1 MFMTRKKMLDEII
14 KKFGFENEYSVQF
27 AEAAEW
33 LGLLELGEL
42 FNEIMKIEIGLDEED
57 EDE

>member
-1 MFMTRKKMLDEII
+1 M
-14 KKFGFENEYSVQF
+14 F